1 MGKAVNNYEQEIRQM
16 ISDITGVPEEKIKMD
31 ADFFTDLGVDSL
43 KAIEIVAA
51 MERKYRAV
59 VPEKDIP
66 SIRTLRKI
74 IDCINNLNR

>member
-1 MGKAVNNYEQEIRQM
+1 MTDNREEEIRQM
-16 ISDITGVPEEKIKMD
+16 ISDVTGVQKEKIVLD

-51 MERKYRAV
+51 LERKYRVV

-66 SIRTLRKI
+66 NIRTLRKI
-74 IDCINNLNR
+74 LEHTKDLNI